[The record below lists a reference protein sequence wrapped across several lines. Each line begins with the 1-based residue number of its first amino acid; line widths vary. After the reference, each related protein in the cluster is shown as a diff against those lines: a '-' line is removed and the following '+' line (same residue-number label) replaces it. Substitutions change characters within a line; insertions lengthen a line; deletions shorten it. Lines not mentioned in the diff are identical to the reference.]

1 MLPPRPTRT
10 PALGSPPKSSPLGP
24 VHAKLPR
31 PKRGAEGSVMD
42 GTEVMFWVRRGKDE
56 AEGPNQFVFEKD
68 LGRLGEPSEAQ

>member
-1 MLPPRPTRT
+1 
-10 PALGSPPKSSPLGP
+10 
-24 VHAKLPR
+24 
-31 PKRGAEGSVMD
+31 MD